1 MQRMHECPALHP
13 QLELSGTLQRLSKAV
28 SDLLRDGHPVAQ
40 AIADDLAYFLLDDLR
55 PPRSLKRV
63 CKKHTRSLSLWSKA
77 IGVRSTKHKPDELY
91 GALRAVTEGKDFE
104 RLAVDMLGIVVKV
117 S

>member
-1 MQRMHECPALHP
+1 MYECPALHP
-13 QLELSGTLQRLSKAV
+13 RDEPYGTLQRLSGAV

-55 PPRSLKRV
+55 PPRSLTRVAQKRIRPIW
-63 CKKHTRSLSLWSKA
+63 CKA

-91 GALRAVTEGKDFE
+91 GALRAVAEGKDFE
-104 RLAVDMLGIVVKV
+104 RLAVAMLGIVVKV